1 MRMHSDLINHLIDKS
16 LLLETVIAAPEAQN
30 VLQTSMAGLA
40 IFVVVLIFVISCRQC
55 LMKPCGATKYV
66 LDRKN

>member
-1 MRMHSDLINHLIDKS
+1 MQSDLINHQKYIF
-16 LLLETVIAAPEAQN
+16 LLLVIAAPEPQN

-40 IFVVVLIFVISCRQC
+40 IFVVVLIFMVSCRQC

-66 LDRKN
+66 IERETDL